1 MKESSR
7 QEPPEQNHPLHA
19 IDRRT
24 IDGLLAVETPGEA
37 HLVDAA
43 RLFSRYDD
51 FPGAPDLRDDL
62 ERVLSLWKLDRE
74 ALRQRTR
81 ALWSSGYRPGAGPQ
95 VEAVGSGFD
104 TADGEGG

>member
-7 QEPPEQNHPLHA
+7 PVPEQSHPLHA
-19 IDRRT
+19 IDRST
-24 IDGLLAVETPGEA
+24 IDGLLAVESPGDT

-43 RLFSRYDD
+43 RLLSRYDD
-51 FPGAPDLRDDL
+51 FPGAPDLRNDL

-81 ALWSSGYRPGAGPQ
+81 ALWSSGYRPGAAQQ